1 MNAARSTYATDHQ
14 ENIERMR
21 KALESPEKLSE
32 QIFSA
37 LNVINREEAGRPL
50 RQSDIS
56 SEHDRFD
63 PSSERAFQ
71 LMRNVGENNTLVQRH
86 PSSFQLRKSK
96 H

>member
-1 MNAARSTYATDHQ
+1 MNAARSTYAKDHQ

-56 SEHDRFD
+56 S
-63 PSSERAFQ
+63 
-71 LMRNVGENNTLVQRH
+71 
-86 PSSFQLRKSK
+86 
-96 H
+96 